1 MPTIVESIKM
11 KYPKA
16 QGDTIAEVLKSING
30 NEVGDGIDEH
40 ILNGKGKPDFY
51 YDPPCRVRVEWRYV
65 PTDGFVLNR
74 FDIMDGD
81 TVIGHGYRYDFE
93 EEATVVDPAPTEDE
107 LLWFN
112 FAWSGGIS
120 VVQSGRFCSNDGL
133 SDKDKFDVTNSGK
146 PTMIIGSESNAS
158 VKTVYLFIPDA
169 TEETITCIGIVYAVL
184 VPVA

>member
-1 MPTIVESIKM
+1 MPTIVEAIKM

-16 QGDTIAEVLKSING
+16 QGDTIADVLKSING

-51 YDPPCRVRVEWRYV
+51 YDPPCRVRVDWTYA
-65 PTDGFVLNR
+65 PTDGFVCNR

-93 EEATVVDPAPTEDE
+93 EETTVVDPAPTEDE

-112 FAWSGGIS
+112 FPGNGMS

-146 PTMIIGSESNAS
+146 PTMIIGSESKAS
-158 VKTVYLFIPDA
+158 VKTIYLFIPGI
-169 TEETITCIGIVYAVL
+169 TEETSTCPFVEYAVL
-184 VPVA
+184 TPVV